1 MPGAPMVGWEGRD
14 ERNPMASLD
23 PLQVGARLDEH
34 HLPETNGRMAVC
46 RRCGARTD
54 GPSGHRHI
62 PGEGQLVR
70 SDKWLDA
77 EAHLSRI
84 NDERLRRSAL

>member
-1 MPGAPMVGWEGRD
+1 
-14 ERNPMASLD
+14 MASLD

-46 RRCGARTD
+46 RRCGSRTD
-54 GPSGHRHI
+54 GPSGHRHT